1 MVKLVGRDHEGQTKA
16 ARIVIPEFLPA
27 IESHADVIML
37 LFGPPGIDMNEFSR
51 HPQMNH
57 PNQVN
62 VKTNH
67 DIFRSSFNP
76 KDGPTLQVLG
86 ELPVDETA

>member
-1 MVKLVGRDHEGQTKA
+1 
-16 ARIVIPEFLPA
+16 
-27 IESHADVIML
+27 
-37 LFGPPGIDMNEFSR
+37 
-51 HPQMNH
+51 MNH
-57 PNQVN
+57 PNQVT
-62 VKTNH
+62 VKTNQ

>member
-1 MVKLVGRDHEGQTKA
+1 MRIERVESEMLQLRQMVKLVCRDHERQTKA

-27 IESHADVIML
+27 IEPYQDVIML
-37 LFGPPGIDMNEFSR
+37 LFGPSGIDMNKFAR

-57 PNQVN
+57 PNQVT
-62 VKTNH
+62 VKTNQ

-76 KDGPTLQVLG
+76 EG
-86 ELPVDETA
+86 

>member
-27 IESHADVIML
+27 IEAYQDVIML
-37 LFGPPGIDMNEFSR
+37 FFVPLGIDMNKFAR
-51 HPQMNH
+51 HPQMNQ
-57 PNQVN
+57 PNQVT
-62 VKTNH
+62 VKTNQ

-86 ELPVDETA
+86 ELSVDETA